1 MHFLQYLIHF
11 QRNAKDQEHCGN
23 KKTPLSVTVSG
34 NFWKQQLS
42 ALLTETLVNFPPE
55 NSIPPHK
62 ENSHSGDLENT
73 RHIDKCQPSEEPADH
88 RSVVAAETNENTPA
102 SSQVLSGV
110 EQISQQQH
118 SPSPPLV
125 SRPLSPSHYMRR
137 LPPPPGFYL
146 SKEHSYAQLCPLLW
160 RRRYN
165 QAIDCLEKAIRQL
178 HAARRRENRLRSTV
192 LRLRDK
198 RLKQALLVSSGVCK
212 NKGSWTPG
220 GEDRR
225 SKGGCREE
233 TETNAKSEDA
243 GLFEDTFVDQMELEG
258 SFLPDT
264 NSWSEGEKG
273 FCFYCGRGQVQD
285 AGEVA
290 HTVSK
295 TGKDA
300 QPTVHEDSL
309 EIQGSVDI
317 SACSTA
323 ENANDIKI
331 VRLKRPAGK
340 SVETSDSDE
349 TNSKVLLHTQ
359 LQHVTPAGAPHTDTH
374 EQSLHFLGSQCE
386 RETEAV
392 GQKHHQDLQQL
403 FWIQDITEGQVILV
417 PVPAEDRLQSI
428 LKMEG
433 VADGAQTILVS
444 EVAHQGDMGH
454 MTENSGGLSKGE
466 TACDGEHREQHS
478 VISTTSVEMREDVRE
493 KLKEHLEGFHLQ
505 LSTEFLN

>member
-1 MHFLQYLIHF
+1 MKNYW
-11 QRNAKDQEHCGN
+11 
-23 KKTPLSVTVSG
+23 LS
-34 NFWKQQLS
+34 F
-42 ALLTETLVNFPPE
+42 FCRE
-55 NSIPPHK
+55 NSC
-62 ENSHSGDLENT
+62 SGDLENA
-73 RHIDKCQPSEEPADH
+73 RHADKCPTSEKQTDH
-88 RSVVAAETNENTPA
+88 RSVEAAEETNENIPE

-118 SPSPPLV
+118 SPSPPPV

-137 LPPPPGFYL
+137 LPPSPGFYL

-165 QAIDCLEKAIRQL
+165 QAIDCLEKALRQL

-192 LRLRDK
+192 LRLSNK
-198 RLKQALLVSSGVCK
+198 RLKQALLVSPGVCK
-212 NKGSWTPG
+212 NKGSLAPG

-225 SKGGCREE
+225 GKGGCQEKS
-233 TETNAKSEDA
+233 ETNAKSKDA
-243 GLFEDTFVDQMELEG
+243 GLFEDTLVDRMELEG
-258 SFLPDT
+258 RFLPEN

-273 FCFYCGRGQVQD
+273 FCFCCGRGQVQG

-290 HTVSK
+290 HTDSQ

-323 ENANDIKI
+323 VNAKDIKI
-331 VRLKRPAGK
+331 VSLKWPAEK
-340 SVETSDSDE
+340 SVETSDSDK
-349 TNSKVLLHTQ
+349 TNSKVLLQTQ
-359 LQHVTPAGAPHTDTH
+359 FQHVTPAGASLTDTH

-386 RETEAV
+386 RETKAV

-403 FWIQDITEGQVILV
+403 LWIQDITKGQVILV

-428 LKMEG
+428 LKIEG
-433 VADGAQTILVS
+433 VTDEAQTILVS
-444 EVAHQGDMGH
+444 EVDPQGDMGH

-466 TACDGEHREQHS
+466 TACDGEHSEHHS
-478 VISTTSVEMREDVRE
+478 VISTTSVEIREDVRE